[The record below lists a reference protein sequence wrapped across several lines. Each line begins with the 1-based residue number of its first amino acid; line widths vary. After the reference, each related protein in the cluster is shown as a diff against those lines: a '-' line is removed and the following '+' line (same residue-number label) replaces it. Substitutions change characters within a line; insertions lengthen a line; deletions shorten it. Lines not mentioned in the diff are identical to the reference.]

1 MSLKPQDVL
10 VLLKLVALGKKS
22 WSFNKLAL
30 ELGMSPSEVHAA
42 VKRSLT
48 AGLAL
53 KEGDVIRPNI
63 RNLEEFLFHGI
74 QYAFALER
82 GGLDRGMP
90 TAYAAAPLENLF
102 VGVNEPPPVWPD
114 AEGEM
119 RGETFKPLYRSA
131 PLAARN
137 DPDVGVP

>member
-53 KEGDVIRPNI
+53 KEGDAIRPSI

-74 QYAFALER
+74 QYAFALEFR
-82 GGLDRGMP
+82 L
-90 TAYAAAPLENLF
+90 N
-102 VGVNEPPPVWPD
+102 
-114 AEGEM
+114 
-119 RGETFKPLYRSA
+119 
-131 PLAARN
+131 ARQAN
-137 DPDVGVP
+137 FP